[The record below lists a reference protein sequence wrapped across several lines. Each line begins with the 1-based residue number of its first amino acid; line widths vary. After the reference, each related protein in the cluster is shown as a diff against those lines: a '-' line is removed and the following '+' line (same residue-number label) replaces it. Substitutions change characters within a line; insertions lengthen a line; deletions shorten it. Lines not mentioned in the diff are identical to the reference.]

1 MDTITH
7 GIAGALIGK
16 ALFRGDDLLVRRP
29 MNRQRVVTWATML
42 GAIFPDGDVFRDMLS
57 HNDLLVITWHRSVTH
72 SLLCLPL
79 FALLLAAIT
88 YWFAR
93 WRRWQTPSFVALT
106 GIYAAGILSHI
117 LLDLVTTF
125 GTMIWS
131 PLKWSRPAWDL
142 IFIVDFTFTGILLV
156 PQFLPW
162 IQERPD
168 KSLRRAL
175 TSLAVGV
182 IAIFAIQALG
192 NSVGAPISSPAVF
205 LFDVILATIFLLPL
219 RVKNQISPRTS
230 AKNSGSKLRGDA
242 RVSQR
247 HLEKLEGGS
256 FSDEKPRELPDQPS
270 VIRRRWNLAGLAAAC
285 GYLGMAIFAHHA
297 ALVRVKYFAEIQ
309 KLHVQTL
316 GALPWPPSLWRWDGL
331 VRTDRGIYEVRL
343 DLSQKSPFE
352 SSLDGNPVER
362 PAVEYRFY
370 PEAYPNPY
378 ITAAKELP
386 AVQKVLWFD
395 RFPVTHYH
403 LEQGEPVVEISD
415 LRFSQINRKHAAP
428 FTYQVRFDPTG
439 KVLSQGFLK

>member
-1 MDTITH
+1 
-7 GIAGALIGK
+7 
-16 ALFRGDDLLVRRP
+16 
-29 MNRQRVVTWATML
+29 
-42 GAIFPDGDVFRDMLS
+42 
-57 HNDLLVITWHRSVTH
+57 
-72 SLLCLPL
+72 
-79 FALLLAAIT
+79 
-88 YWFAR
+88 
-93 WRRWQTPSFVALT
+93 
-106 GIYAAGILSHI
+106 

-125 GTMIWS
+125 GTMICS

-156 PQFLPW
+156 PQILPW

-175 TSLAVGV
+175 ISLAVGV

-192 NSVGAPISSPAVF
+192 NSVGAPISSSAAF
-205 LFDVILATIFLLPL
+205 LFDVILATVFLLPL
-219 RVKNQISPRTS
+219 RVKNQILPRTS

-247 HLEKLEGGS
+247 HLEKLEGDS
-256 FSDEKPRELPDQPS
+256 LSDGEKLGELRDKPS
-270 VIRRRWNLAGLAAAC
+270 VIRGRCNLAGLVGAC
-285 GYLGMAIFAHHA
+285 GYLGLAVFGHHE
-297 ALVRVKYFAEIQ
+297 ALVRVKYFAEMQ
-309 KLHVQTL
+309 KLNVQSL
-316 GALPWPPSLWRWDGL
+316 GALPLPPSLWRWDGL

-352 SSLDGNPVER
+352 SPVDSNPVER
-362 PAVEYRFY
+362 PAVDYRFY

-415 LRFSQINRKHAAP
+415 MRFSQINRKHAAP

-439 KVLSQGFLK
+439 KVLWQGFLK